1 MDVRVR
7 FAPSPTGY
15 LHIGS
20 ARTALFNYL
29 YARHVGGKF
38 LLRIED
44 TDLAR
49 STEESTRSILD
60 GLAWLELRHDEEIVF
75 QSDNAEKHRETAR
88 KLLAE
93 GKAYRDF
100 TPKEAP
106 SDANVKDAIKE
117 RARASQGEKNMRDN
131 PYRDLSTAE
140 SDRRAAAGEPFAI
153 RLKVPDVRTGS
164 KSDWASPSGKTVF
177 EDAVYGLQERD
188 YAETEDLV
196 LLRSDGHPLYNLAVV
211 CDDIEMRI
219 THVIRGQDHLTNTHK
234 QILIYEALGVKQ
246 PVFAHLPLIMA
257 PNKGKLSKRKHGEVV
272 SMTTY
277 RDAGFLA
284 AAFRNFLALLGWSA
298 GEEREIYSLAELIEK
313 FSLEGIHRSNAV
325 FNFNETDP
333 RRWTDDKA
341 QWMNA
346 EYIRTMPLGQLLPF
360 VKSELKANKL
370 WREEYAPDGRAL
382 TTSISSTS
390 AQGFEAATEISDRP
404 ESIAIDRPRHGSYDW
419 FVNTVDLIRTRF
431 FTLKDFSTQGRAYFS
446 EDYDLDPAAIAKN
459 LTKFPELREWLP
471 DLADRFEAELGEHK
485 AETRPVGSVQSDCG
499 FEILDSGF
507 ESKGETRSKTPNAPP
522 LTDACC
528 SDRFFEA
535 NIEAVVKAFA
545 EEKGTKLG
553 VIMNGARTLLTGVA
567 VGPSMLSVFETIG
580 LERTL
585 RRLRSQV
592 AWNG

>member
-1 MDVRVR
+1 MTTRVR

-29 YARHVGGKF
+29 YARHTGGKF

-60 GLAWLELRHDEEIVF
+60 GLEWLGFAPDEEIVF
-75 QSDNAEKHRETAR
+75 QSDNADKHRETAR

-117 RARASQGEKNMRDN
+117 RARAQGADKNMRDN
-131 PYRDLSTAE
+131 PFRDLPREE
-140 SDRRAAAGEPFAI
+140 SDARAAAGEPFAI
-153 RLKVPDVRTGS
+153 RLKVAEHGRTAFDD
-164 KSDWASPSGKTVF
+164 K
-177 EDAVYGLQERD
+177 VYGLQERD
-188 YAETEDLV
+188 YADTEDLV

-211 CDDIEMRI
+211 CDDIEMQI

-234 QILIYEALGVKQ
+234 QILIYEALGVT
-246 PVFAHLPLIMA
+246 PPTFAHLPLIMA

-277 RDAGFLA
+277 RDAGFLPE
-284 AAFRNFLALLGWSA
+284 AFRNSLALLGWSA
-298 GEEREIYSLAELIEK
+298 GEEQEIYTLDELIEK

-325 FNFNETDP
+325 FNFSQDDP
-333 RRWTDDKA
+333 RKWTDDKA
-341 QWMNA
+341 IWMNA
-346 EYIRTMPLGQLLPF
+346 EYIRTMPLDELLPH
-360 VKSELKANKL
+360 VKAELKAAKL
-370 WREEYAPDGRAL
+370 WKDEYADDLPDTDDPAFADSLQLLADSYSANSPIDSTAWFLHTIDVIRA
-382 TTSISSTS
+382 
-390 AQGFEAATEISDRP
+390 
-404 ESIAIDRPRHGSYDW
+404 
-419 FVNTVDLIRTRF
+419 RF
-431 FTLKDFSTQGRAYFS
+431 FTLKDFSSQGRAYFS
-446 EDYDLDPAAIAKN
+446 EDYDFDPAAIAKN
-459 LTKFPELREWLP
+459 LTKFPELATWLP
-471 DLADRFEAELGEHK
+471 ELADRFETEFDGADSPPADAG
-485 AETRPVGSVQSDCG
+485 GSDNEVAGLPYS
-499 FEILDSGF
+499 
-507 ESKGETRSKTPNAPP
+507 
-522 LTDACC
+522 
-528 SDRFFEA
+528 EA
-535 NIEAVVKAFA
+535 NIETVVKAFT

-567 VGPSMLSVFETIG
+567 VGPSMLSVFEIIG

-585 RRLRSQV
+585 MRLRSQV
-592 AWNG
+592 AWNAL

>member
-1 MDVRVR
+1 MTVRVR

-29 YARHVGGKF
+29 YARHTGGKF

-60 GLAWLELRHDEEIVF
+60 GLAWLELGHDEEIVF
-75 QSDNAEKHRETAR
+75 QSNNADKHRATAK

-100 TPKEAP
+100 TPKAAP
-106 SDANVKDAIKE
+106 NSEDVKDAIKD
-117 RARASQGEKNMRDN
+117 RARANQGKKNMRDN
-131 PYRDLSTAE
+131 PYRDISAEE
-140 SDRRAAAGEPFAI
+140 SDARADAGEPFAI
-153 RLKVPDVRTGS
+153 RLKVAET
-164 KSDWASPSGKTVF
+164 GKTSF

-188 YAETEDLV
+188 YKETEDLV

-211 CDDIEMRI
+211 CDDIEMAI
-219 THVIRGQDHLTNTHK
+219 THVIRGQDHLTNAHK
-234 QILIYEALGVKQ
+234 QVLIYEALGVT
-246 PVFAHLPLIMA
+246 PPTFAHLPLIMA

-298 GEEREIYSLAELIEK
+298 GEEKEIYTLDELVEK
-313 FSLEGIHRSNAV
+313 FTLDGIHRSNAI
-325 FNFNETDP
+325 FNFTENDP

-346 EYIRTMPLGQLLPF
+346 EYIRTMPVGELLPF
-360 VKSELKANKL
+360 VKAELKSAKL
-370 WREEYAPDGRAL
+370 WREEYEPEGRAL
-382 TTSISSTS
+382 TETISST
-390 AQGFEAATEISDRP
+390 ADAGADERPAGVAVDRREP
-404 ESIAIDRPRHGSYDW
+404 GSYDW
-419 FVNTVDLIRTRF
+419 YVQTINLIRQRF
-431 FTLKDFSTQGRAYFS
+431 FTLKDFSSQGRAYFS
-446 EDYDLDPAAIAKN
+446 EDYDFDPAAIEKN
-459 LTKFPELREWLP
+459 LNKFPDLKTWLP
-471 DLADRFEAELGEHK
+471 ELADRFEVE
-485 AETRPVGSVQSDCG
+485 
-499 FEILDSGF
+499 FENKPF
-507 ESKGETRSKTPNAPP
+507 TEE
-522 LTDACC
+522 
-528 SDRFFEA
+528 
-535 NIEAVVKAFA
+535 NIEVAVKAFT
-545 EEKGTKLG
+545 EEKATKLG

-567 VGPSMLSVFETIG
+567 VGPSMLSVFETLG

-585 RRLRSQV
+585 MRLRSQV
-592 AWNG
+592 AWN

>member
-1 MDVRVR
+1 MTVRVR

-60 GLAWLELRHDEEIVF
+60 GLSWLELEHDEDIVF
-75 QSDNAEKHRETAR
+75 QSDNADKHRAAAL
-88 KLLAE
+88 KLLE
-93 GKAYRDF
+93 SGKAYRDF
-100 TPKEAP
+100 TPRAEP
-106 SDANVKDAIKE
+106 NDQNIKDAIKD
-117 RARASQGEKNMRDN
+117 RARANQGEKNMRDN
-131 PYRDLSTAE
+131 QYRDLPSDE
-140 SDRRAAAGEPFAI
+140 SKARADAGEPFAI
-153 RLKVPDVRTGS
+153 RLKVADE
-164 KSDWASPSGKTVF
+164 GKTMF
-177 EDAVYGLQERD
+177 EDAVYGLQERN

-234 QILIYEALGVKQ
+234 QVLIYEAMGIT
-246 PVFAHLPLIMA
+246 PPIFAHLPLIMA

-298 GEEREIYSLAELIEK
+298 GEEREIYSLDELVAK
-313 FSLEGIHRSNAV
+313 FSLDGIHRSNAV
-325 FNFNETDP
+325 FNFHESDP
-333 RRWTDDKA
+333 RHWTDDKA
-341 QWMNA
+341 IWMNA
-346 EYIRTMPLGQLLPF
+346 EYIRTMPLDQLLPF
-360 VKSELKANKL
+360 VKAELKSAKL
-370 WREEYAPDGRAL
+370 WREEYEPEGRAL
-382 TTSISSTS
+382 TETISST
-390 AQGFEAATEISDRP
+390 ADVGPDERP
-404 ESIAIDRPRHGSYDW
+404 SSVAVDLPEHGSYDW
-419 FVNTVDLIRTRF
+419 FIRTVDLIRHRF
-431 FTLKDFSTQGRAYFS
+431 FTLKDFSGQGRAYFS
-446 EDYDLDPAAIAKN
+446 EDYDFDSAAIEKN
-459 LTKFPELREWLP
+459 LLKFPDLRSWLP
-471 DLADRFEAELGEHK
+471 ELADRFESMESFT
-485 AETRPVGSVQSDCG
+485 ET
-499 FEILDSGF
+499 EI
-507 ESKGETRSKTPNAPP
+507 ETN
-522 LTDACC
+522 
-528 SDRFFEA
+528 
-535 NIEAVVKAFA
+535 VKAFT

-580 LERTL
+580 KEKSIA
-585 RRLRSQV
+585 RLKSQI
-592 AWNG
+592 AWN